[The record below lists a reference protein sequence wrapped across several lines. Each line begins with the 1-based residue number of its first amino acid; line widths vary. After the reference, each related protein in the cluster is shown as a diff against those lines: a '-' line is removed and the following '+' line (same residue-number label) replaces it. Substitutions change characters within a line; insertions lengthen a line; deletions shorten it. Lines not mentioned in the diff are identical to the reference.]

1 MLELWARWYWKN
13 WNLRIVLMCN
23 MERKMGGGGG
33 GRHFVMCCF
42 RFWIELNKNQKEKYD
57 VVMDLLFLSSYFVL
71 VAHVIIMIWP
81 VKYFFLWVSYWSI
94 IIVFTSE
101 NLKDVSFMDTGYMH
115 VCFHVKYKVNSLREW
130 DNRCSVRFMMYYS
143 HTHAIFS

>member
-23 MERKMGGGGG
+23 MERKMGGKTLCD
-33 GRHFVMCCF
+33 VLLQ
-42 RFWIELNKNQKEKYD
+42 ILNNQKEKYD